1 MRLVSTEELEGCFDG
16 GGTFVL
22 AFDAPWSRE
31 AILRLERLGAVDY
44 FPEFPRPFFRV
55 RCACGAH
62 IRGVEG
68 DRACRVTL
76 PLTGSHE
83 ALEAV
88 RSALNV
94 WE

>member
-1 MRLVSTEELEGCFDG
+1 
-16 GGTFVL
+16 
-22 AFDAPWSRE
+22 
-31 AILRLERLGAVDY
+31 
-44 FPEFPRPFFRV
+44 V